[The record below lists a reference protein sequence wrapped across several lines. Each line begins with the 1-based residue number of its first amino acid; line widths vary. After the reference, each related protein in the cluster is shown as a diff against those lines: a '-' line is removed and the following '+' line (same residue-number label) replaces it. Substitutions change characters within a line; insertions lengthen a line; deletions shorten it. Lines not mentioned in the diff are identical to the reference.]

1 MTDTG
6 IDATGGNSQT
16 QAQSQMQSL
25 TTNVLGV
32 YGFMALPLALVGYPV
47 AIWLPAFY
55 AGHVGLPLAAVATM
69 LLLAKLTDVVTD
81 PAVGLI
87 SDRMRTPFGRRRP
100 LIFLGTPILAVSVW
114 LLFVPP
120 QGVDQYYLLLCIAGM
135 YIGTTLIGL
144 PYGAWGAELSPDYH
158 QRARVTAWRE
168 QFTLIGLLVAAF
180 IPFLVEQYG
189 DGTTASI
196 MRGMALAIA
205 ISAPLAMLLLFIFVA
220 EPEPQGGATQAHV
233 SFWDGVK
240 RIWANKPMR
249 MIIGILLIVTL
260 AEACRNALSLFFMR
274 SVIQAGA
281 VGTLYFGYF
290 VAGLAA
296 VPFWLWLGR
305 KIGKHLSFSAV
316 LITVAIISTINM
328 AFDATT
334 YTVFVIFFMLKGA
347 CFGGLQFLPL
357 AMLADVIDVET
368 AETGKARAGS
378 YFAFAGMTSKI
389 STALGTF
396 LAIWALSFTNFNAKL
411 LSENSFD
418 DLLALRV
425 LYAIVPAVFFIFAI
439 VIAVRFP
446 LTAQRQADLQ
456 EQIAARNSGE

>member
-1 MTDTG
+1 
-6 IDATGGNSQT
+6 
-16 QAQSQMQSL
+16 
-25 TTNVLGV
+25 
-32 YGFMALPLALVGYPV
+32 
-47 AIWLPAFY
+47 
-55 AGHVGLPLAAVATM
+55 
-69 LLLAKLTDVVTD
+69 
-81 PAVGLI
+81 
-87 SDRMRTPFGRRRP
+87 
-100 LIFLGTPILAVSVW
+100 
-114 LLFVPP
+114 
-120 QGVDQYYLLLCIAGM
+120 
-135 YIGTTLIGL
+135 
-144 PYGAWGAELSPDYH
+144 
-158 QRARVTAWRE
+158 
-168 QFTLIGLLVAAF
+168 
-180 IPFLVEQYG
+180 
-189 DGTTASI
+189 

-220 EPEPQGGATQAHV
+220 EPEPQGGAKQAHV
-233 SFWDGVK
+233 SFWDGVR

-260 AEACRNALSLFFMR
+260 AEAFRNALSLFFMR

-296 VPFWLWLGR
+296 VPLWLWLGR

-334 YTVFVIFFMLKGA
+334 YTMFVIFFMLKGA

-456 EQIAARNSGE
+456 AQITARNTGNKGLINFILFVEPSSRSSIG